1 MIKKKIEK
9 EYNKKIKKL
18 VELNKFYYDQNNPI
32 VDDRVYDALK
42 KEILELESKHSY
54 LKNEKSPS
62 LIVGFK
68 PSKNFKK
75 LPHRVPMLSLSN
87 AFDEDDLIN
96 F

>member
-1 MIKKKIEK
+1 MTKKKIER

-62 LIVGFK
+62 FVIKNL
-68 PSKNFKK
+68 PS
-75 LPHRVPMLSLSN
+75 LVHLQQMDYHLR
-87 AFDEDDLIN
+87 
-96 F
+96 